1 MNSSR
6 RSNENILTA
15 PQTIPRRGEKF
26 HIMKAL
32 NEIIKENEEILK
44 DHFKRISLEQDKH
57 ITDITIELLYLNKE
71 IRCEMYC
78 NFRDCE
84 EVEGWF
90 KRVGEEGEQDL
101 YNELKDRQYQSYYM
115 DLKEA
120 LELIRIEGRDKKI
133 DDILN

>member
-1 MNSSR
+1 
-6 RSNENILTA
+6 
-15 PQTIPRRGEKF
+15 
-26 HIMKAL
+26 MKAI

-44 DHFKRISLEQDKH
+44 NNFKSVSHEQDKH
-57 ITDITIELLYLNKE
+57 ITDITIEFLGPSPRHRGEE
-71 IRCEMYC
+71 IRCEIYC

-101 YNELKDRQYQSYYM
+101 YNELKDRQCQSYYM

-120 LELIRIEGRDKKI
+120 LELIRVEGRDKKI
-133 DDILN
+133 DQILN